1 MIGMKHYE
9 KMLELGCFSIRD
21 VEKLTGSRAA
31 ATSILYDYQKK
42 GYIERVKHDRYVAIS
57 LETKQP
63 VFSRYQIGMNL
74 FPGAFISH
82 HSAFEVYGY
91 ANQVYYEVY
100 VTCESR
106 FSDFDYDGVYYHRM
120 APKNGMDVREVYGVR
135 VSGVEQTV
143 VDVLNNFE
151 KNAGLEE
158 TLRCMEL
165 IPSLNEKKLLDALE
179 VYQNGFLYQKVG
191 FILEQMNDI
200 FLLPD
205 SFFGE
210 CRKHISGSRRYLL
223 KQKGKEMV
231 YHGRWRLYGPD
242 NVKELTEKGEDGNAV

>member
-1 MIGMKHYE
+1 MKHYE

-21 VEKLTGSRAA
+21 VEELTGSRAA
-31 ATSILYDYQKK
+31 AVSILYDYQKK

-63 VFSRYQIGMNL
+63 VFSRYQIGMSL

-91 ANQVYYEVY
+91 ANQVFYEVY

-106 FSDFDYDGVYYHRM
+106 FLDFEYDGVYYHRM
-120 APKNGMDVREVYGVR
+120 TPKNGMDVEERYGVR
-135 VSGVEQTV
+135 ISGIEQTV
-143 VDVLNNFE
+143 VDMLNIFE

-165 IPSLNEKKLLDALE
+165 IPSLNEKKILDALA
-179 VYQNGFLYQKVG
+179 VYQNGFLYQKTG

-200 FLLPD
+200 FLLSD
-205 SFFGE
+205 SFFDE
-210 CRKHISGSRRYLL
+210 CQKYISGSRRYLL
-223 KQKGKEMV
+223 KQNVDKME
-231 YHGRWRLYGPD
+231 YHGRWRLYAPH
-242 NVKELTEKGEDGNAV
+242 NLKELIGKGVDRNAV

>member
-1 MIGMKHYE
+1 M
-9 KMLELGCFSIRD
+9 
-21 VEKLTGSRAA
+21 
-31 ATSILYDYQKK
+31 
-42 GYIERVKHDRYVAIS
+42 
-57 LETKQP
+57 
-63 VFSRYQIGMNL
+63 
-74 FPGAFISH
+74 
-82 HSAFEVYGY
+82 
-91 ANQVYYEVY
+91 
-100 VTCESR
+100 
-106 FSDFDYDGVYYHRM
+106 
-120 APKNGMDVREVYGVR
+120 VYGVR

-179 VYQNGFLYQKVG
+179 VYQNGFLYQKAG

-223 KQKGKEMV
+223 KQKGNEMV
-231 YHGRWRLYGPD
+231 YHGRWRLYAPD
-242 NVKELTEKGEDGNAV
+242 NVKKLTEKGVDGDAV